1 MGHTPKR
8 QENRRGLFEK
18 SSNGRERR
26 RRDRKRLRFII

>member
-18 SSNGRERR
+18 SSNGRKRR
-26 RRDRKRLRFII
+26 RRDRKKFRVII